1 MDKYKNKLLNV
12 ASKFDAVTDANGE
25 VIQIVNLIVESDDE
39 NATIKLLKN
48 ISHNITDKKE
58 NKIVVQ
64 LGNVL
69 KDSLIEYFG
78 YKRIIEN
85 L

>member
-1 MDKYKNKLLNV
+1 MDKYKNKLLNM

-48 ISHNITDKKE
+48 IAYLYK
-58 NKIVVQ
+58 
-64 LGNVL
+64 
-69 KDSLIEYFG
+69 LI
-78 YKRIIEN
+78 
-85 L
+85 